1 MIFFGVCQQQILKG
15 GEKMSG
21 AEIKEKIKSANI
33 KLWQVAH
40 AFGVTDATFSRKL
53 RFDFNES
60 DTQKVLAIIKELRQ

>member
-1 MIFFGVCQQQILKG
+1 MSTTIFKG

-21 AEIKEKIKSANI
+21 AEIKEKIKEA
-33 KLWQVAH
+33 KLKVWQVAH

-60 DTQKVLAIIKELRQ
+60 DTQRVLAIIQELKQ

>member
-1 MIFFGVCQQQILKG
+1 
-15 GEKMSG
+15 MSG
-21 AEIKEKIKSANI
+21 AEIKKKIKSANI

-60 DTQKVLAIIKELRQ
+60 DTEKVLEIIQELKQ

>member
-1 MIFFGVCQQQILKG
+1 
-15 GEKMSG
+15 MSG
-21 AEIKEKIKSANI
+21 AEIKKRIKASNI